1 MKKLSKLTAARAP
14 ISFAMKANIAA
25 ALLAA
30 AIVGPSQAAGPYI
43 YVANTGEDTVSKIDV
58 SIPAEVARYATWF
71 TKGNATYVAPRVYSQ
86 LMDGPAPSRIAR
98 DSAGNAY
105 VLDRFFYGFFNN
117 GIPGNPFA
125 NDPIHLPVLLEIADT
140 GGTPGVDTSNAGTM
154 VLPITDG
161 ANPNHIDPG
170 EWSDKRILW
179 VKEIGTSGPITSGG
193 DDGAWGRALCMDKAG
208 NLWVGMH
215 KSQRYYMVSAANG
228 NMIGSVSTPGHQ
240 PYGCQV
246 DSNGHLWSTDNANTL
261 AEIDTN
267 STAPKLLNVY
277 PDTLGAAH
285 YGIAVSNDCSST
297 PPKIKVYISDQA
309 GKSFVVFDPQASA
322 FTYAPV
328 PQLGVPSYA
337 IAVDSQGN
345 VISGGVTGRV
355 MKIKPPGTVV
365 WDTGVPSTPL
375 NNLHGLIVDSN
386 DDIWAV
392 NCANNGQV
400 IKHSGGSGASSL
412 PITIGALPYTY
423 GSGAP
428 PTCNSTATPTPTPTP
443 TGTPSGCAQVDGQAR
458 CLTNGEYS
466 YTFDVSN
473 NSGNSASQILLT
485 PVQGSSFT
493 LTPQLT
499 DLSAPLQSGHSAS
512 LTTTIGNA
520 KPGDK
525 VCFFVSLMSEKAPC
539 CIVQVCPTLPR
550 CGVIETATPPPPARQ
565 QRPPPPSRRGKRRP

>member
-1 MKKLSKLTAARAP
+1 MKKLSTLAVATALFTAAFILCAY
-14 ISFAMKANIAA
+14 AA
-25 ALLAA
+25 S
-30 AIVGPSQAAGPYI
+30 PFI
-43 YVANTGEDTVSKIDV
+43 YVGNTGEDTVSKIHI
-58 SIPAEVARYATWF
+58 SSNTEVARYAAWF
-71 TKGNATYVAPRVYSQ
+71 TSGTNHWSTRTYANTSA
-86 LMDGPAPSRIAR
+86 GPAPSRTAIDA
-98 DSAGNAY
+98 AGDAY
-105 VLDRFFYGFFNN
+105 VLDRFF
-117 GIPGNPFA
+117 A
-125 NDPIHLPVLLEIADT
+125 AHLPVLLKIAQSPTTPTSSSSTVLQLLDSNGDNHIGTTEITDKAIVWAT
-140 GGTPGVDTSNAGTM
+140 EIGTPGAIS
-154 VLPITDG
+154 
-161 ANPNHIDPG
+161 
-170 EWSDKRILW
+170 
-179 VKEIGTSGPITSGG
+179 SGG
-193 DDGAWGRALCMDKAG
+193 DDGAWGRALCIDTSG
-208 NLWVGMH
+208 YLWVGMYNSH
-215 KSQRYYMVSAANG
+215 RYYKVDRNNG
-228 NMIGSVSTPGHQ
+228 NVVAGPISTGSHT

-261 AEIDTN
+261 AEIDT
-267 STAPKLLNVY
+267 TATNPPAATVFP
-277 PDTLGAAH
+277 PDTTGAQH
-285 YGIAVSNDCSST
+285 YAIAVSNDCSST

-309 GKSFVVFDPQASA
+309 GNSFVVFDPQTST
-322 FTYAPV
+322 FSFPPNTV
-328 PQLGVPSYA
+328 PKLLMPSYA

-345 VISGGVTGRV
+345 VISGGLTGRV

-412 PITIGALPYTY
+412 PVAIGALPYTY
-423 GSGAP
+423 GNSAP

-443 TGTPSGCAQVDGQAR
+443 TATPSGCAQVDGQAR

-466 YTFDVSN
+466 YTFNVSN

-539 CIVQVCPTLPR
+539 CIVQVCSTLPR
-550 CGVIETATPPPPARQ
+550 CGVIETATPPPPTRQ
-565 QRPPPPSRRGKRRP
+565 QRPLPPSRRGKRRP